1 MVKNID
7 GIEIENGEPLKLSS
21 KQKPNIWIPSDFFL
35 ESVDGKI
42 KMTKNE
48 NELVVLS
55 YLYFHKPIGNEAIV
69 NIDDIVIFLGFKPN
83 INKNKINDKVISI
96 INELV
101 KKKYISYC
109 TKIKSSFYEIGFDL
123 DVMNEMRAKRDKYA
137 IVYNDEIEKI
147 SNYKKRCQ
155 NSVEFEDKDLSLPVA
170 TIYKVFIYLRTIIPR
185 RSNKPPIS
193 MEYECASSFMKRRAT
208 YPDAYSI
215 YLKDLANALQIKK
228 ETLNKAIKVLKHL
241 EIIYYYRPKTIKHK
255 ETGDKYDKFWVQYT
269 IFCNFDK
276 REKGQLISYG
286 SSYYS
291 QEVDCKIDNMRRYF
305 FKTK

>member
-7 GIEIENGEPLKLSS
+7 GVEIENGEPLKLSS

-35 ESVDGKI
+35 ETVDGKT

-48 NELVVLS
+48 KELLILS
-55 YLYFHKPIGNEAIV
+55 YLYFRKPINNEMIIDVNKIV
-69 NIDDIVIFLGFKPN
+69 LFLGLKPSYK
-83 INKNKINDKVISI
+83 KNETNDNVITI
-96 INELV
+96 IKGLV

-123 DVMNEMRAKRDKYA
+123 DVMEEIREKSQKCA

-147 SNYKKRCQ
+147 SSYKKRCQ

-193 MEYECASSFMKRRAT
+193 MEYECTSSFMKRRAT

-215 YLKDLANALQIKK
+215 YLKDLASVLQIKK

-241 EIIYYYRPKTIKHK
+241 EIIYYYRPKTIKDK
-255 ETGDKYDKFWVQYT
+255 EAGDKYDKFWVQYT

-291 QEVDCKIDNMRRYF
+291 QEVDCKIDNVRRYF